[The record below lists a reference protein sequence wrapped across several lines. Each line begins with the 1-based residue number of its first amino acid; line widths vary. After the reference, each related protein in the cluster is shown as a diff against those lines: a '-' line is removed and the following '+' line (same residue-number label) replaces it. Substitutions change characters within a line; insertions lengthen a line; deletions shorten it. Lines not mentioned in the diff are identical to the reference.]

1 MIGRSRSRSFEC
13 AWAALF
19 LTSVQWITDEGGALV
34 RGTLFFVHGTGVR
47 QAGLDRTLAAVR
59 AGLEK
64 SKLDGVGVV
73 APAWGPRLG
82 VPVSRIAQVLPGQA
96 RGLEEAAR
104 DLTEDASSL
113 EAPVADQEVEAAMW
127 ALLVDDPLF
136 ELRLVAQA
144 DPGGSNQAAV
154 AAVAMLERLPSAP
167 VELEG
172 TDLHQDEVAAA
183 AQAMA
188 AAPETSAAAR
198 AVGDAT
204 DADLVEAMARAV
216 VATILAAHAL
226 DLPGTEPT
234 VAVNAAVRDRLI
246 DSLANEMVGG
256 DRGLLTDW
264 IKDRTIGFAK
274 RKATAMATNRR
285 QGLMAASLPGIG
297 DILYYQRR
305 GDQVRKFVGEQLA
318 GLERPVV
325 AVGHSLGGIILV
337 DLLTQEQAP
346 VVDRL
351 ITVGS
356 QSPLF
361 FAIDALDRLRPEQQ
375 TPLPF
380 TPWLNIY
387 NRNDLLSF
395 LATGVFPGVDDI
407 TDVEVDAGVPFPESH
422 SAYWQLDDVFE
433 LIKGAW
439 PADPVR

>member
-1 MIGRSRSRSFEC
+1 M
-13 AWAALF
+13 
-19 LTSVQWITDEGGALV
+19 

-47 QAGLDRTLAAVR
+47 QVGLERTLAAVK
-59 AGLEK
+59 AGLAK
-64 SKLDGVGVV
+64 SKLDGVAVV

-82 VPVSRIAQVLPGQA
+82 VPVDRIAKVLPGLA
-96 RGLEEAAR
+96 RELDDAAR
-104 DLTEDASSL
+104 DLTEDVWSL
-113 EAPVADQEVEAAMW
+113 EPPVADQDVVAAMW
-127 ALLVDDPLF
+127 ALLVEDPLF

-144 DPGGSNQAAV
+144 GPGGGNQADV
-154 AAVAMLERLPSAP
+154 AAVATLQGLVSEP
-167 VELEG
+167 VVLEG
-172 TDLHQDEVAAA
+172 TDVEQGEVAGA
-183 AQAMA
+183 AQAVS
-188 AAPETSAAAR
+188 AAPETTAAAL
-198 AVGDAT
+198 AAGDAA
-204 DADLVEAMARAV
+204 DPDLVEAMARAV
-216 VATILAAHAL
+216 VATILATHAL
-226 DLPGTEPT
+226 DPPGTEPA
-234 VAVNAAVRDRLI
+234 VAVNATVRDELVERLA
-246 DSLANEMVGG
+246 DAMAEG
-256 DRGLLTDW
+256 DRGLPTDW
-264 IKDRTIGFAK
+264 IKDKVLGFAE
-274 RKATAMATNRR
+274 RKATALATNRR
-285 QGLMAASLPGIG
+285 EGLMTASLPGIG

-305 GDQVRKFVGEQLA
+305 GDQVRAFVGEQLA

-361 FAIDALDRLRPEQQ
+361 FAIDALDRLRPGQQ

-395 LATGVFPGVDDI
+395 LATGVFPGVDGI

-439 PADPVR
+439 PADAVP

>member
-1 MIGRSRSRSFEC
+1 M
-13 AWAALF
+13 
-19 LTSVQWITDEGGALV
+19 

-47 QAGLDRTLAAVR
+47 QVGLERTLAAVR
-59 AGLEK
+59 AGLAK
-64 SKLDGVGVV
+64 SKLDGVAVV
-73 APAWGPRLG
+73 APAWGPRFG
-82 VPVSRIAQVLPGQA
+82 VPVNRIAQVLPRPAQD
-96 RGLEEAAR
+96 LEDAAR
-104 DLTEDASSL
+104 DLTEEVWSL
-113 EAPVADQEVEAAMW
+113 EPPLADQDVVAAMW
-127 ALLVDDPLF
+127 ALLVEDPLF

-144 DPGGSNQAAV
+144 GPGGGNQADV
-154 AAVAMLERLPSAP
+154 AAVARLQGLVSAP

-172 TDLHQDEVAAA
+172 TDVEQGEVAEAA
-183 AQAMA
+183 RAVS
-188 AAPETSAAAR
+188 AAPETAAAAL
-198 AVGDAT
+198 AVGDAA
-204 DADLVEAMARAV
+204 DPDLVEAMARAV
-216 VATILAAHAL
+216 VATILATHAL
-226 DLPGTEPT
+226 DLPGTEPA
-234 VAVNAAVRDRLI
+234 VAVNGVIRDELVDRLA
-246 DSLANEMVGG
+246 DAMAEG
-256 DRGLLTDW
+256 DRGLPTDW
-264 IKDRTIGFAK
+264 IKDKVLGFAK
-274 RKATAMATNRR
+274 RKATALATNRR
-285 QGLMAASLPGIG
+285 EGLMAASLPGLG

-305 GDQVRKFVGEQLA
+305 GDQVREFVGEQLA

-361 FAIDALDRLRPEQQ
+361 FAIDALDRLRPGQQ
-375 TPLPF
+375 TPFPF

-395 LATGVFPGVDDI
+395 LATGVFPGVDGI

-439 PADPVR
+439 PADAVP

>member
-1 MIGRSRSRSFEC
+1 MP
-13 AWAALF
+13 
-19 LTSVQWITDEGGALV
+19 
-34 RGTLFFVHGTGVR
+34 GTLFFVHGTGVR
-47 QAGLDRTLAAVR
+47 QVGLDRTLAAVR

-64 SKLDGVGVV
+64 SKLNGVAVV

-82 VPVSRIAQVLPGQA
+82 VPVDRIAQVLPQQA
-96 RGLEEAAR
+96 RGLDETAR
-104 DLTEDASSL
+104 DLVEEVSPL
-113 EAPVADQEVEAAMW
+113 EAPIADQDVDAAMW

-144 DPGGSNQAAV
+144 GPGPGGQADTE
-154 AAVAMLERLPSAP
+154 AVAMLQRLASAP

-172 TDLHQDEVAAA
+172 TDVEQGEVAEA
-183 AQAMA
+183 AQAVS
-188 AAPETSAAAR
+188 AAPETSAAAQ
-198 AVGDAT
+198 AVGNAADP
-204 DADLVEAMARAV
+204 DLVEAIARAV

-234 VAVNAAVRDRLI
+234 VAVNATVRDQMV
-246 DSLANEMVGG
+246 DSVAVGMLG
-256 DRGLLTDW
+256 RDKGVVTDW
-264 IKDRTIGFAK
+264 IRDKAFGFAK

-285 QGLMAASLPGIG
+285 EGLMAASLPGIG

-305 GDQVRKFVGEQLA
+305 GDQVRKFVGEQLS

-361 FAIDALDRLRPEQQ
+361 FAIDALDRLRPGQQ

-395 LATGVFPGVDDI
+395 LATGIFPGVDGI

-422 SAYWQLDDVFE
+422 SAYWQLDRVFE
-433 LIKGAW
+433 LIKEAW

>member
-1 MIGRSRSRSFEC
+1 M
-13 AWAALF
+13 
-19 LTSVQWITDEGGALV
+19 

-47 QAGLDRTLAAVR
+47 QVGLERTLAAVR
-59 AGLEK
+59 AGLAK
-64 SKLDGVGVV
+64 SKLDGVAVV

-82 VPVSRIAQVLPGQA
+82 APVDRIAQVLPQPA
-96 RGLEEAAR
+96 RDLDDAAR
-104 DLTEDASSL
+104 DLTEDVWSL
-113 EAPVADQEVEAAMW
+113 ESPVADQDVVAAMW

-144 DPGGSNQAAV
+144 GPSGGNQADV
-154 AAVAMLERLPSAP
+154 AAVARLQGLVSEP
-167 VELEG
+167 VVLEG
-172 TDLHQDEVAAA
+172 TDVEQGEVAEA
-183 AQAMA
+183 AQAVS
-188 AAPETSAAAR
+188 AAPETAAAAL
-198 AVGDAT
+198 AVGDAA
-204 DADLVEAMARAV
+204 DPDLVEAMARAV
-216 VATILAAHAL
+216 VATILAMHTL
-226 DLPGTEPT
+226 DLPGTEPA
-234 VAVNAAVRDRLI
+234 VAVNATARDELVDRLA
-246 DSLANEMVGG
+246 DAMAEG
-256 DRGLLTDW
+256 DRGLPTDW
-264 IKDRTIGFAK
+264 IKDKVIGFAK
-274 RKATAMATNRR
+274 RKATALATNRR
-285 QGLMAASLPGIG
+285 EGLMTASLPGIG

-305 GDQVRKFVGEQLA
+305 GDLVREFVGEKLA

-346 VVDRL
+346 VVDQL

-361 FAIDALDRLRPEQQ
+361 FAIDALDRLRPGQQ

-395 LATGVFPGVDDI
+395 LATGVFPGVDGI

-439 PADPVR
+439 PADAVP

>member
-1 MIGRSRSRSFEC
+1 M
-13 AWAALF
+13 
-19 LTSVQWITDEGGALV
+19 

-47 QAGLDRTLAAVR
+47 QVGLDRTLAAVR
-59 AGLEK
+59 AGMAK
-64 SKLDGVGVV
+64 SKLDGVAVV

-82 VPVSRIAQVLPGQA
+82 APVDRIAQVLPQPA
-96 RGLEEAAR
+96 RDLDDAAR
-104 DLTEDASSL
+104 DLTEDVWSL
-113 EAPVADQEVEAAMW
+113 ESPVADQDVVAAMW
-127 ALLVDDPLF
+127 ALLVEDPLF

-144 DPGGSNQAAV
+144 GPSGGDQADEAAV
-154 AAVAMLERLPSAP
+154 ARLQGLVSEP
-167 VELEG
+167 VVLEG
-172 TDLHQDEVAAA
+172 TDVKQGEVADA
-183 AQAMA
+183 AQAVS
-188 AAPETSAAAR
+188 AAPETAAAAL
-198 AVGDAT
+198 AVGDAA
-204 DADLVEAMARAV
+204 DPDLVEAMARAV
-216 VATILAAHAL
+216 VATILAMHTL
-226 DLPGTEPT
+226 DLPGTEPA
-234 VAVNAAVRDRLI
+234 VAVNATARDELVDRLA
-246 DSLANEMVGG
+246 DAMAEG
-256 DRGLLTDW
+256 DRGLPTDW
-264 IKDRTIGFAK
+264 IKDKVIGFAK
-274 RKATAMATNRR
+274 RKATALATNRR
-285 QGLMAASLPGIG
+285 EGLMTASLPGIG

-305 GDQVRKFVGEQLA
+305 GDLVREFVGEKLA

-361 FAIDALDRLRPEQQ
+361 FAIDALDRLRPGQQ

-395 LATGVFPGVDDI
+395 LATGVFPGVDGI

-422 SAYWQLDDVFE
+422 SAYWQLDDVYE

-439 PADPVR
+439 PADAVP